1 MPDATPTSPEAHS
14 TTPQTGVADALRAE
28 VDALVGAP
36 ADAGAAAVAQ
46 VDDAAELARQ
56 IEQILGEEAMR
67 ARSEAAEASEGA
79 SASVEGLSGANRAN
93 LEAEIDALLADASMP
108 GGTTG
113 ADVKPEASAPA
124 PQGAASTPLA
134 SPLPPAAEPAGAAA
148 PAPVAGVEPVASAG
162 PAPGVPSASVTTS
175 EPGAQGVVATAPAS
189 PAAPAVQAVPASPAR
204 VVVEEVKP
212 AGAVPGVVAMLG
224 RPLAGKPAIVR
235 GAVALVGVNTLV
247 LAVFVWA
254 FVLFLRP
261 TPQEVRAGAFDF
273 QGGAVPRVPDAPAG
287 ASTPLDGHGKD
298 AHAKDTHAEPKK
310 PAKSGGKGEKQG
322 GGGH

>member
-1 MPDATPTSPEAHS
+1 MPDATPASPEAHS
-14 TTPQTGVADALRAE
+14 TTPQAGVADALRAE

-46 VDDAAELARQ
+46 VDDAADLARQ

-67 ARSEAAEASEGA
+67 ARSEAEPSSEGA
-79 SASVEGLSGANRAN
+79 SASVEGLSGANGAN
-93 LEAEIDALLADASMP
+93 LEAEIDALLADASTP
-108 GGTTG
+108 GGSAG
-113 ADVKPEASAPA
+113 AEVQGEASAPA
-124 PQGAASTPLA
+124 PQGAASTQPA
-134 SPLPPAAEPAGAAA
+134 SPLPPAAEPAVVAA
-148 PAPVAGVEPVASAG
+148 PAPVAAVE
-162 PAPGVPSASVTTS
+162 PAPGASSASVTTS
-175 EPGAQGVVATAPAS
+175 ESGAQGVVATAPAS
-189 PAAPAVQAVPASPAR
+189 PAPPAVQAVPASPAR
-204 VVVEEVKP
+204 VVVEEVKS

-224 RPLAGKPAIVR
+224 RPLAGKPAVVR

-287 ASTPLDGHGKD
+287 ASTPLDGH
-298 AHAKDTHAEPKK
+298 AKDTHAEPKK
-310 PAKSGGKGEKQG
+310 PAKSGGKGEKHG